1 MNERWIANKFG
12 LFNFWYYDEE
22 EFKLLNGKILL
33 RGSNGSGKSVTTQSF
48 IPVLLDGNKSPSRLD
63 PFGSTARKMENY
75 LLHDD
80 YEDRIA
86 YLYIE
91 FKKPK
96 SNTYMTIGIGMRAQK
111 SKSMDSWYFILK
123 DGRRIKKDFLL
134 YKNLGGKYP
143 LTKQQFKNQLGEGN
157 FFTESQKE
165 YMYKVNEHL
174 FGFSDIE
181 NYEELL
187 KLLIEI
193 RSPKLSKEF
202 KPTKIYNIL
211 NNSQKTLSEDDL
223 RPMAEAMDNMDSLNM
238 KLRTLEKSLKS
249 AESLKESY
257 HNYNKYI
264 LFSKSK
270 DYMEKEDYVS
280 NLIKERDSII
290 NFIEQLGKEN
300 EHKRSEVTVLKE
312 KYDKA
317 RVEFDELRKNDI
329 FNTKNELENLR
340 NQIREEEKEI
350 IGLKEDL
357 DQKSSDLKD
366 KENNIEELKKEQ
378 EYLKEKIITALN
390 ELYEYGEEFNFE
402 EGSLVKKDILKDIE
416 GYDFTYLKE
425 RLNSEERKLKDGIKV
440 LKEYENIKDKK
451 EECELEKD
459 KKTKVVEGLN
469 SELKEIY
476 EYFTQI
482 KEEYMEKINVYNSSN
497 KEFILK
503 EEELQQLFRT
513 VNSIEKRS
521 DLEDLKPIISEAY
534 NKFVG
539 KLLVDTQRLK
549 GEKEDR
555 LNNIK
560 ELEEQ
565 IERLK
570 LEKDVEFTLEEDVYN
585 SRQKLIDKGIPYTPF
600 YRAFNFKEELSEEE
614 KKFIESALIDMGIIN
629 ALIVPEKWKNEFMG
643 LIIKDK
649 YILLEPEHNKLLLSI
664 KNKDYLSKDLKEQ
677 KDLHIKL
684 DEIAT
689 SSTLSE
695 ANSLEES
702 NCLSDFLQ
710 LEQGE
715 FNTLYKEELIK
726 ILENISIKESTSTY
740 LSSKGIYG
748 IGIIKGRTSSNYELK
763 YIGEE
768 SRKRHRKLLIKEKNE
783 EINDLKVKIESIEE
797 SLKYINKKVDLLKKE
812 YEAFPETED
821 LKTNLAIIED
831 KENEVN
837 RECKILLS
845 LQEKYAVLNKSLET
859 AKIKVFDKTNG
870 VNLEKNSK
878 AFDDALDALND
889 YRKLLNEIQIKIE
902 KCKSFSLRIVG
913 VNEQVEYLKDYV
925 DNLLMNI
932 SRLTKKIKDKITK
945 AEGLQEVLI
954 KSNLNEVE
962 KSIENAKYITET
974 FPDKIRE
981 LDNIITTI
989 NNKIENNREKEKEK
1003 ENKINREKELLEIL
1017 EENLIKEIELGYV
1030 ELIQSDILKEKAKYM
1045 IENYK
1050 DEGNKDAGTYGRELF
1065 EGIQKYE
1072 GDLREYN
1079 LKHME
1084 IFEPEDNVDD
1094 EEKKKLYM
1102 RAKRYEIVLR
1112 FNGRVSLYNL
1122 LNLLKEAIEEQKL
1135 FINERERQ
1143 IFEETLINTISTK
1156 ITGKIYQTKIWVDE
1170 MNNLMEAM
1178 NTSSGL
1184 KFSLKW
1190 VPKKAES
1197 ENQIDISSLV
1207 NILERGSVVTNEDID
1222 KLSRHFK
1229 EKLKQQK
1236 RDLEFSGEVVNYQSI
1251 IKDILDY
1258 RQWYEFRLYF
1268 TKPLEGR
1275 KELTD
1280 NEFFKFSGGE
1290 KAMSMYVPLFAAV
1303 NAKYNGADKKD
1314 CPRVIALDEAFAGVD
1329 ENNISDMFKLL
1340 EKMNLDYVLNSQVLW
1355 GDYET
1360 VKELAICELLRDGQD
1375 DMVTVIRYQWNGKE
1389 KVIL

>member
-1 MNERWIANKFG
+1 MKERWIANKFG

-22 EFKLLNGKILL
+22 EFELLNGKILL

-48 IPVLLDGNKSPSRLD
+48 IPLLLDGNKSPSRID

-80 YEDRIA
+80 YEDRIS

-91 FKKPK
+91 FKKPQ
-96 SNTYMTIGIGMRAQK
+96 SNTYLTIGIGMRAQK
-111 SKSMDSWYFILK
+111 SKAMDSWYFVLK

-134 YKNLGGKYP
+134 YKTLGDRYP
-143 LTKQQFKNQLGEGN
+143 LTKQQFKNQLGDGN

-187 KLLIEI
+187 KLLIEL
-193 RSPKLSKEF
+193 RSPKLSKDF
-202 KPTKIYNIL
+202 KPTKIYTIL

-238 KLRTLEKSLKS
+238 KLMTLEKSLKA
-249 AESLKESY
+249 AEKLKESY

-264 LFSKSK
+264 LFSKSR
-270 DYMEKEDYVS
+270 DYLEKEIYVN
-280 NLIKERDSII
+280 NLIKERDSIL
-290 NFIEQLGKEN
+290 NHIEQLSEEN
-300 EHKRSEVTVLKE
+300 EQKKTELNSLSE
-312 KYDKA
+312 KYNKA
-317 RVEFDELRKNDI
+317 RVQYEELIKNDI
-329 FNTKNELENLR
+329 FNTKSELENLKR
-340 NQIREEEKEI
+340 QLIEEEKELVSLRADLDKKSSN
-350 IGLKEDL
+350 LKE
-357 DQKSSDLKD
+357 

-378 EYLKEKIITALN
+378 DYLKVKITEALD

-402 EGSLVKKDILKDIE
+402 EASLVKKDILKDIE

-425 RLNSEERKLKDGIKV
+425 RLNSEERKLKDGVKI
-440 LKEYENIKDKK
+440 LKEYEDIKDKR
-451 EECELEKD
+451 EDCELEKD
-459 KKTKVVEGLN
+459 KTAKILEGLN
-469 SELKEIY
+469 SELKESY

-482 KEEYMEKINVYNSSN
+482 KEEYMEKINIYNINN
-497 KEFILK
+497 KELILN
-503 EEELQQLFRT
+503 EEELQKLFKT
-513 VNSIEKRS
+513 VNAVEKRS
-521 DLEDLKPIISEAY
+521 DLEDLKPIVSEAY
-534 NKFVG
+534 NKLMG
-539 KLLVDTQRLK
+539 KFLIDTEKLKVEKKDRLK
-549 GEKEDR
+549 D
-555 LNNIK
+555 IK

-570 LEKDVEFTLEEDVYN
+570 LEKEAEFILQEDVYN
-585 SRQKLIDKGIPYTPF
+585 SRQRLIDKGIPFIPF
-600 YRAFNFKEELSEEE
+600 YRAFNFKDTLSEEE

-629 ALIVPEKWKNEFMG
+629 ALIVPSKWKNQIMDVT
-643 LIIKDK
+643 IKDK
-649 YILLEPEHNKLLLSI
+649 YILEPENNS
-664 KNKDYLSKDLKEQ
+664 
-677 KDLHIKL
+677 
-684 DEIAT
+684 
-689 SSTLSE
+689 
-695 ANSLEES
+695 SLEERDS
-702 NCLSDFLQ
+702 LLAFLQ

-715 FNTLYKEELIK
+715 FSSLYKEELIK
-726 ILENISIKESTSTY
+726 ILQNISIKEAANTY
-740 LSSKGIYG
+740 LSNKGTYD
-748 IGIIKGRTSSNYELK
+748 IGVIKGKTSSNYELK

-768 SRKRHRKLLIKEKNE
+768 SRKRHREFLIKEKNE
-783 EINDLKVKIESIEE
+783 EIHSLKLQIDSIED
-797 SLKYINKKVDLLKKE
+797 SLKYIDKKIDLLKKE
-812 YEAFPETED
+812 YGAFPSTED
-821 LKTNLAIIED
+821 LKTNLGIIED
-831 KENEVN
+831 KENEVERKN
-837 RECKILLS
+837 TILLS
-845 LQEKYAVLNKSLET
+845 LQERYSALNKSLESC
-859 AKIKVFDKTNG
+859 KIRVFDKTNG
-870 VNLEKNSK
+870 INLEKSSK
-878 AFDDALDALND
+878 AFDDALDALYD
-889 YRKLLNEIQIKIE
+889 YRKSLNEIEVRLEKFKNHSGAMLSIVEQID
-902 KCKSFSLRIVG
+902 
-913 VNEQVEYLKDYV
+913 YLKEDV
-925 DNLLMNI
+925 DKLWQRISNLN
-932 SRLTKKIKDKITK
+932 KKINGKTTRV
-945 AEGLQEVLI
+945 EGLQEVLI

-962 KSIENAKYITET
+962 KAIEDAKYIVDT
-974 FPDKIRE
+974 FPDKITG
-981 LDNIITTI
+981 LNNVITTI
-989 NNKIENNREKEKEK
+989 NNKIENNKEKEKEK
-1003 ENKINREKELLEIL
+1003 ENKVIREKELLQIL
-1017 EENLIKEIELGYV
+1017 EENLTKEIDLGYV
-1030 ELIQSDILKEKAKYM
+1030 DLMQTDSLEEKAKYV
-1045 IENYK
+1045 IDNYK
-1050 DEGNKDAGTYGRELF
+1050 DEGNKDEGTYGIELF
-1065 EGIQKYE
+1065 ESIQKYE
-1072 GDLREYN
+1072 GDLREFN
-1079 LKHME
+1079 LKHTE
-1084 IFEPEDNVDD
+1084 IFIPEDNIGD

-1102 RAKRYEIVLR
+1102 KGKRYEVILR

-1122 LNLLKEAIEEQKL
+1122 VHVLREAIEEQKL
-1135 FINERERQ
+1135 FINEKERQ

-1170 MNNLMEAM
+1170 MNNLMESM

-1207 NILERGSVVTNEDID
+1207 NILERGAVVTHEDID

-1236 RDLEFSGEVVNYQSI
+1236 RDLEYRGEVVNYQGI

-1290 KAMSMYVPLFAAV
+1290 KAMAMYVPLFAAV

-1314 CPRVIALDEAFAGVD
+1314 CPRIIALDEAFAGVD

-1360 VKELAICELLRDGQD
+1360 VKELAICELLRDGED
-1375 DMVTVIRYQWNGKE
+1375 DMVTVIRYQWNGVE
-1389 KVIL
+1389 KVIV